1 MRLAVPLIVAL
12 LGARAAFAADSFVV
26 HATDVADRKAV
37 VATVEPVHQLVARAR
52 IGGTIASL
60 AIKEGDVVAAGAEIA
75 VVADQKLAL
84 QMQALDSRI
93 ASQQS
98 QRDQAKTDF
107 DRVAELQK
115 RGVSTQTQ
123 LDQARTNLDVAE
135 RNLTAM
141 RADRSVIAQQASEG
155 AVLAPGSGRV
165 LKAPVSLGQV
175 ILPGETIATLAEDQ
189 FILRL
194 QLPERHARFMRAG
207 DTVLIG
213 ARGMQAEATET
224 MREGKV
230 RLVYPEIQGGRVIAD
245 VEVARSWRLFR
256 WRAHARLHRCG
267 NASSPRRAG
276 LVCVPPGRG
285 QLRPPCRRRRNRRSA
300 RRAPEHRRGQR
311 RRDPGRPQGRRH
323 VGGAMKLGLSGVLTR
338 AFINSPLTPLLL
350 LAALVAGALAVF
362 SLPREEEPQISV
374 PMVDIIVAAN
384 GYKADEAV
392 ELVTRPLED
401 IVKAI
406 DGVEHVYS
414 QTEDDR
420 VVVTA
425 RFLVGTDQDTAVL
438 RVHEKIRAAIGD
450 IPKGIPEPLIVGR
463 GINDV
468 AILVLTLVRQGGQG
482 GRMDRRWAATG
493 RGRAPARTDESRRR
507 GLDLYRRRSAERNP
521 G

>member
-1 MRLAVPLIVAL
+1 MRLVVLLFPAL
-12 LGARAAFAADSFVV
+12 LGARAALAADSFIV
-26 HATDVADRKAV
+26 HAADVADRKAV

-165 LKAPVSLGQV
+165 LKTPVSLGQV

-245 VEVARSWRLFR
+245 VEAPGVGDYFVGERTRVYIDAGTR
-256 WRAHARLHRCG
+256 RALVVP
-267 NASSPRRAG
+267 ASYVYRRAG
-276 LVCVPPGRG
+276 VSYVRLAGGDEIVVQPGE
-285 QLRPPCRRRRNRRSA
+285 PRNIGEA
-300 RRAPEHRRGQR
+300 KGVEILA
-311 RRDPGRPQGRRH
+311 
-323 VGGAMKLGLSGVLTR
+323 GLKDGDT
-338 AFINSPLTPLLL
+338 
-350 LAALVAGALAVF
+350 LAA
-362 SLPREEEPQISV
+362 P
-374 PMVDIIVAAN
+374 
-384 GYKADEAV
+384 
-392 ELVTRPLED
+392 
-401 IVKAI
+401 
-406 DGVEHVYS
+406 
-414 QTEDDR
+414 
-420 VVVTA
+420 
-425 RFLVGTDQDTAVL
+425 
-438 RVHEKIRAAIGD
+438 
-450 IPKGIPEPLIVGR
+450 
-463 GINDV
+463 
-468 AILVLTLVRQGGQG
+468 
-482 GRMDRRWAATG
+482 
-493 RGRAPARTDESRRR
+493 
-507 GLDLYRRRSAERNP
+507 
-521 G
+521 

>member
-1 MRLAVPLIVAL
+1 MRLALPVIFAL
-12 LGARAAFAADSFVV
+12 LGARAALAADSFVV

-60 AIKEGDVVAAGAEIA
+60 AIREGDVVAAGAEIA

-93 ASQQS
+93 ASQES

-165 LKAPVSLGQV
+165 LKTPVSLGQV

-207 DTVLIG
+207 DSVLIG
-213 ARGMQAEATET
+213 ARGMQAEAAET

-245 VEVARSWRLFR
+245 VEAPGVGDYFVGERTRVYIDAGTR
-256 WRAHARLHRCG
+256 RAFVVP
-267 NASSPRRAG
+267 ASYVYRRAG
-276 LVCVPPGRG
+276 VSYVRLAGGDEIVVQPGE
-285 QLRPPCRRRRNRRSA
+285 PRNIGEA
-300 RRAPEHRRGQR
+300 KGVEILA
-311 RRDPGRPQGRRH
+311 
-323 VGGAMKLGLSGVLTR
+323 GLKDGDT
-338 AFINSPLTPLLL
+338 
-350 LAALVAGALAVF
+350 LAA
-362 SLPREEEPQISV
+362 P
-374 PMVDIIVAAN
+374 
-384 GYKADEAV
+384 
-392 ELVTRPLED
+392 
-401 IVKAI
+401 
-406 DGVEHVYS
+406 
-414 QTEDDR
+414 
-420 VVVTA
+420 
-425 RFLVGTDQDTAVL
+425 
-438 RVHEKIRAAIGD
+438 
-450 IPKGIPEPLIVGR
+450 
-463 GINDV
+463 
-468 AILVLTLVRQGGQG
+468 
-482 GRMDRRWAATG
+482 
-493 RGRAPARTDESRRR
+493 
-507 GLDLYRRRSAERNP
+507 
-521 G
+521 

>member
-1 MRLAVPLIVAL
+1 MRLAVPLIFVL
-12 LGARAAFAADSFVV
+12 LGARAASAADSFVV

-93 ASQQS
+93 ASQES

-165 LKAPVSLGQV
+165 LKTPVSLGQV

-194 QLPERHARFMRAG
+194 QLPERHARFIRAG
-207 DTVLIG
+207 DAVLIG
-213 ARGMQAEATET
+213 ARGMHAEASET

-245 VEVARSWRLFR
+245 VDVPGLGDYFVGERTRVYIDAGTR
-256 WRAHARLHRCG
+256 RALVVP
-267 NASSPRRAG
+267 ASYVYRRAG
-276 LVCVPPGRG
+276 VSYIRLAGDDEVVVQPGE
-285 QLRPPCRRRRNRRSA
+285 PRNIGEA
-300 RRAPEHRRGQR
+300 KGVEILA
-311 RRDPGRPQGRRH
+311 
-323 VGGAMKLGLSGVLTR
+323 GLKDGDT
-338 AFINSPLTPLLL
+338 
-350 LAALVAGALAVF
+350 LAA
-362 SLPREEEPQISV
+362 P
-374 PMVDIIVAAN
+374 
-384 GYKADEAV
+384 
-392 ELVTRPLED
+392 
-401 IVKAI
+401 
-406 DGVEHVYS
+406 
-414 QTEDDR
+414 
-420 VVVTA
+420 
-425 RFLVGTDQDTAVL
+425 
-438 RVHEKIRAAIGD
+438 
-450 IPKGIPEPLIVGR
+450 
-463 GINDV
+463 
-468 AILVLTLVRQGGQG
+468 
-482 GRMDRRWAATG
+482 
-493 RGRAPARTDESRRR
+493 
-507 GLDLYRRRSAERNP
+507 
-521 G
+521 